1 MSDRIEIFGGD
12 RALLLKVRNI
22 PEVVASKGAIAALAQ
37 KAAPE
42 AIEAKVYEEMAKQLK
57 EKLREQRV
65 ETDVK
70 IVQASGFAPAE
81 SSGVLRNLAIGL
93 GVVGIAGAVFYAV
106 KR

>member
-37 KAAPE
+37 KAAPD
-42 AIEAKVYEEMAKQLK
+42 AIEAKVYDEMGKQLK
-57 EKLREQRV
+57 EKLREQKVDAEIR
-65 ETDVK
+65 
-70 IVQASGFAPAE
+70 IVQASAFGPE
-81 SSGVLRNLAIGL
+81 ERGGVLRNLAIGL
-93 GVVGIAGAVFYAV
+93 GVVGLAGIAYYAV